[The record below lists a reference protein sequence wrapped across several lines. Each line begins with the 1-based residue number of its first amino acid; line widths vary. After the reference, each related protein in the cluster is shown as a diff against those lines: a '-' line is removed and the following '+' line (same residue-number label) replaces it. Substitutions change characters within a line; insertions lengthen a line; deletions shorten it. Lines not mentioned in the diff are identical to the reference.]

1 MAPEVCDG
9 GGRAGGQRVGVLL
22 DALSLSFPVQVCDCR
37 STEGDMFAQ
46 RLAPFTQ
53 TVQVQPSGKNK
64 ANVEVPKNLQSFV
77 WPAGSAEI
85 SLKKTEND
93 WLAIRRFMPLRTG
106 SNCSVGQIAS

>member
-1 MAPEVCDG
+1 MAPEVFDG

-46 RLAPFTQ
+46 QLAPFTQ
-53 TVQVQPSGKNK
+53 TVQVFGLPVPSESLTEKDVKKKGGAPSGKNK

-85 SLKKTEND
+85 RK
-93 WLAIRRFMPLRTG
+93 
-106 SNCSVGQIAS
+106 